1 MRIMANYRSMKKS
14 ENEGEAPPVV
24 IKGGVLDSIG
34 GIKINEVPYVQL
46 RGGRVGEVDIYI
58 REDVLRRDP

>member
-1 MRIMANYRSMKKS
+1 MANYRSMKKS
-14 ENEGEAPPVV
+14 ENDGKAPPVL

-34 GIKINEVPYVQL
+34 AEKIGGVSYVQL
-46 RGGRVGEVDIYI
+46 RGGRIGEVDIYI